1 MGRSLRFRVCAVR
14 LSAHFGLAFA
24 PGPDRWSL
32 PSPYNATRRVI
43 MQKARRHP
51 PEGGLRPLCRRM
63 VSGTL
68 SLRSQRIFS
77 SFSRLTDSL
86 SVVREYLALEG
97 GPPVFTPGFT
107 SPMLLLGIPFHAT
120 TGPSPSS
127 VRLSSRFAA
136 LQVHPLSLAATYGVA
151 VAFLSCGY

>member
-1 MGRSLRFRVCAVR
+1 MGRSLRFRVYIVR
-14 LSAHFGLAFA
+14 LVALFRLAFA
-24 PGPDRWSL
+24 PGPGRWPL
-32 PSPYNATRRVI
+32 PSPHNVTRRVI

-51 PEGGLRPLCRRM
+51 DCSGLRPLCKRM

-97 GPPVFTPGFT
+97 GPPMFTPGFT
-107 SPMLLLGIPFHAT
+107 SPTLLYGIPYPRA
-120 TGPSPSS
+120 TGPSPSL
-127 VRLSSRFAA
+127 VRLSSRFTRF
-136 LQVHPLSLAATYGVA
+136 QVHPLSLAATYGVA
-151 VAFLSCGY
+151 VAFLSSGY